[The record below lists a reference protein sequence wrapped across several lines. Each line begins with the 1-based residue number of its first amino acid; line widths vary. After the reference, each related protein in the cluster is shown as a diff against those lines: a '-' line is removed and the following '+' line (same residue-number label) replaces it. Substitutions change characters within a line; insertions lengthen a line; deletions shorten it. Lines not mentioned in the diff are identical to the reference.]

1 MNAKPFGDSGDP
13 SVAGGRKLGRELFG
27 YRRRP
32 VDELL
37 RQIAQA
43 IASAEGGRDGLAAR
57 IAGLEADLAR
67 RRELERL
74 LDTTL
79 ISTERAADAVRQRVC
94 TEADQVLDD
103 ARAKARRLLVDAVAE
118 RERLD
123 VHNGERAA
131 RLHTAL
137 AILETEQAASGPAA
151 LDEALLEEA
160 RRAADDEEPAGTS
173 STG

>member
-1 MNAKPFGDSGDP
+1 MNAKPFGDFGDP

-103 ARAKARRLLVDAVAE
+103 ARAKARRLLVDALAE